1 MALSRRTLLASA
13 GSIAMTAGLTTAC
26 GTNDLDDLL
35 VEAKRPPEGPV
46 TVRWW
51 AGKIPAR
58 DGGDMRPAIIRAFR
72 RKHPTIRVETVKG
85 LSTTDGNRVALT
97 TQIGGGSTTPD
108 VYLGDTTWP
117 AQFGANYLA
126 LPVDSLVPESFWDPY
141 PQALMQA
148 SSLKGKVYAFPCYT
162 DAAYLF
168 YRKDLLAKHGIPVPR
183 TWEEL
188 ERGARRIQ
196 RAGDADYGFV
206 WQGSV
211 SESLTCVV
219 TEFLADA
226 GGSVLDRS
234 GRVAVADEPA
244 QRAVSYLRGLVDAGV
259 TPSAVTTFAEQDAM
273 DAFAGGRAVFLR
285 NWAYAWGMSEADG
298 ASKVAGKVGVVPRPG
313 FEGRPDS
320 GYACLGG
327 WSNFINPNSENLGAA
342 VAFARFCAGEEAQM
356 MLLREA
362 GVLPAM
368 DTVLDGPAAARTGD
382 PTITTTRR
390 LKLVA
395 RPVQTPYYPQVSK
408 AVYTQVNSA
417 IGGSEPVGG
426 ALRAAR
432 SDITAALE
440 GKAL

>member
-1 MALSRRTLLASA
+1 
-13 GSIAMTAGLTTAC
+13 MTAGLTTAC

-35 VEAKRPPEGPV
+35 VKAKRPPKGPV

-72 RKHPTIRVETVKG
+72 RKHPDIHIEIVKG

-97 TQIGGGSTTPD
+97 TQIGGGSATPD

-126 LPVDSLVPESFWDPY
+126 LPVESLVPKGFWDPY
-141 PQALMQA
+141 PPALMRA
-148 SSLKGKVYAFPCYT
+148 SSLKGKVYAFPFYT
-162 DAAYLF
+162 DAAYLY
-168 YRKDLLAKHGIPVPR
+168 YRKDLLAKHGLPVPGS
-183 TWEEL
+183 WEEL
-188 ERGARRIQ
+188 ERTARGIQ

-226 GGSVLDRS
+226 GGGVLGHSGGSARS
-234 GRVAVADEPA
+234 RGVTVADEPA
-244 QRAVSYLRGLVDAGV
+244 QRAVGYLRGLVDAGV
-259 TPSAVTTFAEQDAM
+259 TPSAVTTYAEQDAM

-285 NWAYAWGMSEADG
+285 NWAYAWGMSDADG
-298 ASKVAGKVGVVPRPG
+298 ASRVSGKVGVVPRPG
-313 FEGRPDS
+313 FEGRPAS

-327 WSNFINPNSENLGAA
+327 WSNFINPHAENLGAA
-342 VAFARFCAGEEAQM
+342 VAFARFLAEEEAQM
-356 MLLREA
+356 MLLRRA

-368 DTVLDGPAAARTGD
+368 DTVLDSPAAARTGD
-382 PTITTTRR
+382 PTVTTARR
-390 LKLVA
+390 LRLVA

-408 AVYTQVNSA
+408 AIYTRVNSA
-417 IGGSEPVGG
+417 IGGSESVGA

-440 GKAL
+440 GRAL